1 MRPMPLDTRVT
12 VEPLDA
18 ADIVAVAHCLV
29 IDADVFPASSVTFQA
44 AWWQSHVLVARDAG
58 AAGGR
63 VLGFIG
69 VARRAGDRY
78 VEAVGVAV
86 DAQHQG
92 VGRALMNA
100 TLDRA
105 RETGART
112 VSLHVSPENHP
123 AIELYLSL
131 GFTPRRRV
139 RRFYQPGLFQG
150 SDDAYE
156 MVLDL

>member
-1 MRPMPLDTRVT
+1 MPLETRVT

-18 ADIVAVAHCLV
+18 ADIVAVAQCLV
-29 IDADVFPASSVTFQA
+29 IDADVFPASSVTFRA
-44 AWWQSHVLVARDAG
+44 AWWQSHVLAARG
-58 AAGGR
+58 ADRR

-69 VARRAGDRY
+69 VAPRGSDRY

-92 VGRALMNA
+92 VGRALVNA
-100 TLDRA
+100 AIDRA
-105 RETGART
+105 RETGALT
-112 VSLHVSPENHP
+112 VSLHVSPVNHP

-131 GFTPRRRV
+131 GFTPRRRA